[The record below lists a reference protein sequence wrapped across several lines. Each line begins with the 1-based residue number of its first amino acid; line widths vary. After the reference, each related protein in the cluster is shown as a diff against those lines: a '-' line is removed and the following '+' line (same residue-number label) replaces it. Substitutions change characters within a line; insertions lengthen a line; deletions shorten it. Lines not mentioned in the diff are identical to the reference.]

1 MENRLILILN
11 RLVKRGIDIV
21 GSLIGLLVLT
31 IVFVPIVIAIKLD
44 SPGAIFFTQTRYGK
58 QGQPFQIRK
67 FRSMVANAEE
77 LKSAVPLEVQGTNRQ
92 DLRVTRVGRFL
103 RRTALDELPQFWNVL
118 VGEMS
123 LVGTRPL
130 TSDELSYYGEEPFQ
144 QVTVKPGITSESL
157 VIGSYA
163 VKDWEQ
169 IVALDQRYQSRWN
182 PLSDFVIFG
191 KAIAIILA
199 RIVFGE
205 SLGNDNS
212 AKKKGI

>member
-1 MENRLILILN
+1 
-11 RLVKRGIDIV
+11 
-21 GSLIGLLVLT
+21 
-31 IVFVPIVIAIKLD
+31 
-44 SPGAIFFTQTRYGK
+44 
-58 QGQPFQIRK
+58 
-67 FRSMVANAEE
+67 
-77 LKSAVPLEVQGTNRQ
+77 
-92 DLRVTRVGRFL
+92 
-103 RRTALDELPQFWNVL
+103 
-118 VGEMS
+118 